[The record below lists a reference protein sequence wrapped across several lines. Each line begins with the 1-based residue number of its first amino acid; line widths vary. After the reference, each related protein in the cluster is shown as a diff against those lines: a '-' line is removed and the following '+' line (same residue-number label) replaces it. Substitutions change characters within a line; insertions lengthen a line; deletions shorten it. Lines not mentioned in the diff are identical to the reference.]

1 MHGQHLTAGSMVWFI
16 SRDPEQ
22 VHMKREINLLSILET
37 YFHFLSLLPTIM
49 LAFKNKLL
57 HIKSMHNEPNWVRN
71 FPKKSFKLFQIG
83 LLALI
88 LIPLREPTNLIVSFI
103 VSTVCFPGLG
113 PILDCF
119 FLLPPLPSPEELTQS
134 VKRTK
139 RDNI

>member
-22 VHMKREINLLSILET
+22 VHMKWEINLLSILET

-88 LIPLREPTNLIVSFI
+88 LIPQREPTNLIVKFHRFNSL
-103 VSTVCFPGLG
+103 FPRVGPHSGL
-113 PILDCF
+113 F
-119 FLLPPLPSPEELTQS
+119 FPPSPPTLPWRINTVSQ
-134 VKRTK
+134 K
-139 RDNI
+139 NITW